1 MEKLGINLGYVL
13 VQIVNFSIIFILMRA
28 FAMHPLMDM
37 LEKRR
42 NKIEKSLA
50 EADRAIEEAEQAR
63 LEAERVVTEAQI
75 KAANILRETSDRAE
89 AAGREIIAA
98 ATAESVKDRDA
109 ARLELAVERDE
120 MLHKVRT
127 NVSELAIAAARKLI
141 GDALVRDEAYQHS
154 LLKEFLTGIRDG
166 EVVIFDAAELERVMD
181 VEVAEVIS
189 ALPLEPEE
197 QGLVK
202 QKLLGQLKQLQDV
215 SFRVDPSILGG
226 LIVRVGDH
234 ILDSSVNSQLQALSR
249 GMS

>member
-1 MEKLGINLGYVL
+1 LEKLGINLGYVL

>member
-1 MEKLGINLGYVL
+1 LEKLGINLGYVL

-127 NVSELAIAAARKLI
+127 NVSDLAIAAARKLI

>member
-127 NVSELAIAAARKLI
+127 NVSDLAIAAARKLI

>member
-1 MEKLGINLGYVL
+1 
-13 VQIVNFSIIFILMRA
+13 
-28 FAMHPLMDM
+28 
-37 LEKRR
+37 
-42 NKIEKSLA
+42 
-50 EADRAIEEAEQAR
+50 
-63 LEAERVVTEAQI
+63 
-75 KAANILRETSDRAE
+75 
-89 AAGREIIAA
+89 
-98 ATAESVKDRDA
+98 
-109 ARLELAVERDE
+109 
-120 MLHKVRT
+120 
-127 NVSELAIAAARKLI
+127 
-141 GDALVRDEAYQHS
+141 VRDEAYQHS